1 MKTKILL
8 LALGLLLPTTALWP
22 LGHDLSY
29 WETQNI
35 WDVIIV
41 DGFVLSAEK
50 IDGPD
55 GYEEEGYVPGYVLH
69 DYIGEESDVVI
80 PDSVAMLGSGA
91 FWRCNQV
98 KTVTLPKECW
108 SMEMMNA
115 FQFCDNLE
123 AVYVEEGNPS
133 YFSEDGVLI
142 GKNRYKEPDNIGFY
156 PPAKKDEVY
165 MVPDY
170 ITDMCNIYMIN
181 RYLKKIIFRGDIP
194 NGEQWYKLLGEWFP
208 NLEIIDGRAGDSNYA
223 IIDGVL
229 YNRDVSEFLFC
240 PPGRTKPLVIPKT
253 VTKLDVSKLFG
264 CTRLSGISV
273 EEGGHF
279 IVKNDILY
287 SGDETR
293 LLFCARGKNGSVTD
307 LPATLRSVDARAFAN
322 CTLLRDIAL
331 PTVEEIG
338 PDAFSGCV
346 RLAMVDMPKA
356 GIIGERAFENCT
368 ALSIVTLPPT
378 GRSIG
383 AAAFKN
389 SGVSSIIVPDG
400 VSVIEESVFDGCS
413 NLIQVVFPASLDT
426 IKDYAFQNTS
436 LVRFTIPGSVKDIR
450 QLAFGY
456 CPNLREVTVE
466 WPVPLKSV
474 SGNAFL
480 GVANSRVRLRVPLGS
495 KSGYEAMFPWRT
507 FVIDEYELPSFIP
520 DGILDAEDISI
531 YSASGAKGLV
541 IRLREGIDLQRVQ
554 LFDFSGRQ
562 VYSGTS
568 AEIDR
573 SELGMVGPGSFILR
587 IETTHGLYVGKVVL

>member
-8 LALGLLLPTTALWP
+8 LALGLLLPTVGSGADDQYILPGTF
-22 LGHDLSY
+22 
-29 WETQNI
+29 
-35 WDVIIV
+35 V
-41 DGFVLSAEK
+41 DNGFVYFEHAR
-50 IDGPD
+50 DGK
-55 GYEEEGYVPGYVLH
+55 YELFK
-69 DYIGEESDVVI
+69 YIGDASDVVI
-80 PDSVAMLGSGA
+80 PDSVYILSTVV
-91 FWRCNQV
+91 FWERHNV
-98 KTVTLPKECW
+98 KTITIPSSVKGIDGGGYGAI
-108 SMEMMNA
+108 S
-115 FQFCDNLE
+115 FQFCDSL
-123 AVYVEEGNPS
+123 AAFYVAEDSPAW
-133 YFSEDGVLI
+133 YAEDGVLFSKDRKTI
-142 GKNRYKEPDNIGFY
+142 VMYPKEKKSEEYVLPASVIKSWFKNDWVSYGENP
-156 PPAKKDEVY
+156 
-165 MVPDY
+165 
-170 ITDMCNIYMIN
+170 
-181 RYLKKIIFRGDIP
+181 YLKRLTIP
-194 NGEQWYKLLGEWFP
+194 AGASCVPQSGFP
-208 NLEIIDGRAGDSNYA
+208 NLESIEVDADNETYSS
-223 IIDGVL
+223 IDGVVYSKEMDEL
-229 YNRDVSEFLFC
+229 ICC
-240 PPGRTKPLVIPKT
+240 PSGRTKPLVIPKT

-383 AAAFKN
+383 TAAFKN

-426 IKDYAFQNTS
+426 IKDCAFQNTS

-531 YSASGAKGLV
+531 YSASGAEGLV

-568 AEIDR
+568 VEIDR
-573 SELGMVGPGSFILR
+573 SELGLVGPGSFILR